1 VAAPGYSS
9 SMLRARWSSLPAI
22 SLSACSIVLVCS
34 LCAAACGARSAL
46 EEPPPLD
53 AAAPEAPPTL
63 DAGLPCPGGGRP
75 PSDGGA
81 CGPLS
86 FHLGLEEAC
95 TISLIDCAPI
105 DAEGFAMAVPWDC
118 ALEGYPTGPWSSY
131 RVFAMNRMGRGHVL
145 GFCDSTVLT
154 ELVVKMDAFGYL
166 GQTAFPRVASLGGGY
181 PCGDGGIDGVT
192 FLGETLPAKYG
203 DAAALAADWDAIVLC
218 GANESFAKL
227 DPAWAPLLVSFVRD
241 LGRGLLAA
249 LDYTCSGKA
258 HHPNFEIMN
267 SIVSQAGFTFDID
280 DIYTGHL
287 SVDLPCVTDLPAP

>member
-1 VAAPGYSS
+1 
-9 SMLRARWSSLPAI
+9 MLRAPWSSPPAI
-22 SLSACSIVLVCS
+22 CSIVLVCS

-86 FHLGLEEAC
+86 FHFGLAAAC

-105 DAEGFAMAVPWDC
+105 DAEGFAMARDSTCDC
-118 ALEGYPTGPWSSY
+118 ALPLDACPMGPWSSY

-145 GFCDSTVLT
+145 GFGDSTNLT

-166 GQTAFPRVASLGGGY
+166 GQTAFPRVASLGGGWPCPY
-181 PCGDGGIDGVT
+181 PGINGVT

-203 DAAALAADWDAIVLC
+203 DAAALAADWDVIVLC
-218 GANESFAKL
+218 GANEWFANL

-249 LDYTCSGKA
+249 GEYTCTGKA
-258 HHPNFEIMN
+258 HHSSFEIMN
-267 SIVSQAGFTFDID
+267 SIVSQAGFTFDPD
-280 DIYTGHL
+280 NMYTGNL
-287 SVDLPCVTDLPAP
+287 SVDLPCVTDFPAP